1 MNWLKE
7 IKEFFNLQ
15 EINRLSTGQ
24 IALWHAL
31 MYINNKCAW
40 TEWFTVA
47 NSTLQSETGLTRDG
61 IYKARNV
68 LKQKGYIDF
77 KETGPSKPSRYKMLS
92 LVDCIQDSIHHCI
105 QDSIQDSIQ
114 SCIPLNKLN
123 ETKHKQNNKEK
134 NNKKEIEDFFEKLW
148 KLYPKKQ
155 GKGSV
160 SDTQK
165 EKLYKIGYEEL
176 ERAVNR
182 YIKYIADN
190 SVEEKYIKQGST
202 FFNSGYVD
210 YLDSNFKGE
219 EEPEIDYP
227 VYKREG
233 FKEHYDSLSE
243 SEKRWI

>member
-1 MNWLKE
+1 MNWIVE
-7 IKEFFNLQ
+7 IKSFYDLVQ
-15 EINRLSTGQ
+15 TNRLSTGQ

-31 MYINNKCAW
+31 VYINNKCGW
-40 TEWFTVA
+40 DIWFTVP
-47 NSTLQSETGLTRDG
+47 NITLELFTGLSRQA
-61 IYKARNV
+61 ILKNRNI
-68 LKQKGYIDF
+68 LKQLGLIDF
-77 KETGPSKPSRYKMLS
+77 KTNGTKATLYMLKS
-92 LVDCIQDSIHHCI
+92 CQDSCQSSC
-105 QDSIQDSIQ
+105 QDSCRNSSQDSCRN
-114 SCIPLNKLN
+114 SSTLNKLN

-134 NNKKEIEDFFEKLW
+134 NNKKEIDDCFEKLW